1 MRQIVLN
8 LAQDLHLCKNTLNY
22 ILMNLNSKQSFIAI
36 VVLAVICLFLGI
48 QLFVGGEKFDELS
61 GNYGRL
67 EMDKE
72 QVVFDLEKMRF
83 SYDTLEIENSM
94 MLAEVSA
101 QRDKI
106 DGLIT
111 SVKNG
116 NWALGKAKKEA
127 STLRVIMKGYI
138 ATIDSINQLNQAL
151 SQENTEMRDRVKEVQ
166 GRNEKLEER
175 QENMAQIIEVG
186 RVLQCTE
193 INAVGIRIL
202 SSGRQRETTRADRV
216 EMIKVCFT
224 LLENKIAESGNK
236 VLNLRITDLDGNVL
250 LSNNEGEYSA
260 TRNID
265 YANDRL
271 DACVF
276 YSLDLEVGTLVPG
289 EYTVEIFEQDAVI
302 GASTLPL
309 R

>member
-1 MRQIVLN
+1 
-8 LAQDLHLCKNTLNY
+8 
-22 ILMNLNSKQSFIAI
+22 MNLSSKQSFIAI

-48 QLFVGGEKFDELS
+48 QLFVGGEKFKDLS
-61 GNYGRL
+61 GDYGRL

-83 SYDTLEIENSM
+83 SYDTLNVENSM
-94 MLAEVSA
+94 MLAEISA

-116 NWALGKAKKEA
+116 NWELGKAKKEA
-127 STLRVIMKGYI
+127 ATLRVIMKGYI
-138 ATIDSINQLNQAL
+138 VTIDSINQLNQAL
-151 SQENTEMRDRVKEVQ
+151 TEENTAMRDRVKEVQ

-175 QENMAQIIEVG
+175 QENMEEIIEVG
-186 RVLQCTE
+186 RILQCTE
-193 INAVGIRIL
+193 INVVGIRVL

-224 LLENKIAESGNK
+224 LLENKISEPGNK
-236 VLNLRITDLDGNVL
+236 VLNLRITDLEGTVL
-250 LSNNEGEYSA
+250 LSNDDGPYSA

-265 YANDRL
+265 YSNDRL

-276 YSLDLEVGTLVPG
+276 YSVNIETSALISG
-289 EYTVEIFEQDAVI
+289 EYTVEILEQETPI
-302 GASTLPL
+302 GSSILIL

>member
-1 MRQIVLN
+1 
-8 LAQDLHLCKNTLNY
+8 
-22 ILMNLNSKQSFIAI
+22 MNLSSKQSIIAI

-48 QLFVGGEKFDELS
+48 QLFVGGEKFKDLS
-61 GNYGRL
+61 GDYDRL

-83 SYDTLEIENSM
+83 SYDTLNVENSM
-94 MLAEVSA
+94 MLAEISA

-116 NWALGKAKKEA
+116 NWELGKAKKEA
-127 STLRVIMKGYI
+127 ATLRVIMKGYI
-138 ATIDSINQLNQAL
+138 VTIDSVNQLNQAL
-151 SQENTEMRDRVKEVQ
+151 TEENTAMRNRVKEVQ

-175 QENMAQIIEVG
+175 QENMEEIIEVG
-186 RVLQCTE
+186 RILQCTE
-193 INAVGIRIL
+193 INVVGIRVL

-224 LLENKIAESGNK
+224 LLENKISEPGNK
-236 VLNLRITDLDGNVL
+236 VLNLRITDLEGTVL
-250 LSNNEGEYSA
+250 LSNDDGPYSA

-265 YANDRL
+265 YSNDRL

-276 YSLDLEVGTLVPG
+276 YSVDLETSALISG
-289 EYTVEIFEQDAVI
+289 EYTVEILEQETPI
-302 GASTLPL
+302 GSSILNL

>member
-1 MRQIVLN
+1 
-8 LAQDLHLCKNTLNY
+8 
-22 ILMNLNSKQSFIAI
+22 MNLSSKQSFIAI

-48 QLFVGGEKFDELS
+48 QLFVGGEKFKDLS
-61 GNYGRL
+61 GDYGRL

-83 SYDTLEIENSM
+83 SYDTLNVENSM
-94 MLAEVSA
+94 MLAEISA

-116 NWALGKAKKEA
+116 NWELGKAKKEA
-127 STLRVIMKGYI
+127 ATLRVIMKGYI
-138 ATIDSINQLNQAL
+138 VTIDSINQLNQAL
-151 SQENTEMRDRVKEVQ
+151 TEENTAMRDRVKEVQ

-175 QENMAQIIEVG
+175 QENMEEIIEVG
-186 RVLQCTE
+186 RILQCTE
-193 INAVGIRIL
+193 INVVGIRVL

-224 LLENKIAESGNK
+224 LLENKISEPGNK
-236 VLNLRITDLDGNVL
+236 VLNLRITDLEGTVLFSNDDGP
-250 LSNNEGEYSA
+250 YSA

-265 YANDRL
+265 YSNDRL

-276 YSLDLEVGTLVPG
+276 YSVDLETSTLISG
-289 EYTVEIFEQDAVI
+289 EYTVEILEQETPI
-302 GASTLPL
+302 GSSILIL

>member
-1 MRQIVLN
+1 
-8 LAQDLHLCKNTLNY
+8 
-22 ILMNLNSKQSFIAI
+22 MNLSSKQSLIAI

-48 QLFVGGEKFDELS
+48 QLFVGGEKFKDLS
-61 GNYGRL
+61 GDYSRL

-83 SYDTLEIENSM
+83 SYDTLSVENSM
-94 MLAEVSA
+94 MLAEISA
-101 QRDKI
+101 QRDRI

-116 NWALGKAKKEA
+116 NWELAIAKKKAA
-127 STLRVIMKGYI
+127 SLKKIMRGYI
-138 ATIDSINQLNQAL
+138 VTVDSINQLNQAL
-151 SQENTEMRDRVKEVQ
+151 TKENTEMRDRVEEVQ

-175 QENMAQIIEVG
+175 QENMEEIIEAG
-186 RVLQCTE
+186 RLLQCTK
-193 INAVGIRIL
+193 INVVGIRVL
-202 SSGRQRETTRADRV
+202 SSGRQRETTRAGRV

-224 LLENKIAESGNK
+224 LLENKISEPGNK
-236 VLNLRITDLDGNVL
+236 VLHLRITDLEGKVL
-250 LSNNEGEYSA
+250 LSNDDGAYSA

-265 YANDRL
+265 YSNDRL

-276 YSLDLEVGTLVPG
+276 YSVDAETNALIPG
-289 EYTVEIFEQDAVI
+289 EYTVEILEQETPI
-302 GASTLPL
+302 GSSILDL

>member
-1 MRQIVLN
+1 
-8 LAQDLHLCKNTLNY
+8 
-22 ILMNLNSKQSFIAI
+22 MNLSSKQSFIAI

-48 QLFVGGEKFDELS
+48 QLFVGGEKFKDLS
-61 GNYGRL
+61 GDYGRL

-83 SYDTLEIENSM
+83 SYDTLNVENSM
-94 MLAEVSA
+94 MLAEISA

-116 NWALGKAKKEA
+116 NWELGKAKKEA
-127 STLRVIMKGYI
+127 ATLRVIMKGYI
-138 ATIDSINQLNQAL
+138 VTIDSINQLNQAL
-151 SQENTEMRDRVKEVQ
+151 TEENTAMRDRVKEVQ

-175 QENMAQIIEVG
+175 QENMEEIIEVG
-186 RVLQCTE
+186 RILQCTE
-193 INAVGIRIL
+193 INVVGIRVL

-224 LLENKIAESGNK
+224 LLENKISEPGNK
-236 VLNLRITDLDGNVL
+236 VLNLRITDLEGTVL
-250 LSNNEGEYSA
+250 LSNDDGPYSA

-265 YANDRL
+265 YSNDRL

-276 YSLDLEVGTLVPG
+276 YSVDLETSTLISG
-289 EYTVEIFEQDAVI
+289 EYTVEILEQETPI
-302 GASTLPL
+302 GSSILNL

>member
-1 MRQIVLN
+1 
-8 LAQDLHLCKNTLNY
+8 
-22 ILMNLNSKQSFIAI
+22 MNLSSKQSIIAI

-48 QLFVGGEKFDELS
+48 QLFVGGEKFKDLS
-61 GNYGRL
+61 GDYDRL

-83 SYDTLEIENSM
+83 SYDTLNVENSM
-94 MLAEVSA
+94 MLAEISA

-116 NWALGKAKKEA
+116 NWELGKAKKEA
-127 STLRVIMKGYI
+127 ATLRVIMKGYI
-138 ATIDSINQLNQAL
+138 VTIDSVNQLNQAL
-151 SQENTEMRDRVKEVQ
+151 TEENTAMRNRVKEVQ

-175 QENMAQIIEVG
+175 QENMEEIIEVG
-186 RVLQCTE
+186 RILQCTE
-193 INAVGIRIL
+193 INVVGIRVL

-224 LLENKIAESGNK
+224 LLENKIAEPGNK
-236 VLNLRITDLDGNVL
+236 VLNLRITDLEGKVL
-250 LSNNEGEYSA
+250 LSNDNGAYSA

-265 YANDRL
+265 YSNDRL

-276 YSLDLEVGTLVPG
+276 YSVDLETSALISG
-289 EYTVEIFEQDAVI
+289 EYTVEILEQETPI
-302 GASTLPL
+302 GSSILDL

>member
-1 MRQIVLN
+1 
-8 LAQDLHLCKNTLNY
+8 
-22 ILMNLNSKQSFIAI
+22 MNLSSKQSLIAI

-48 QLFVGGEKFDELS
+48 QLFVGGEKFKDLS
-61 GNYGRL
+61 GDYSRL

-72 QVVFDLEKMRF
+72 QVVFDLEKLRF
-83 SYDTLEIENSM
+83 SYDTLNIENSM
-94 MLAEVSA
+94 MLAEISA

-116 NWALGKAKKEA
+116 NWELGKAKKEA
-127 STLRVIMKGYI
+127 ATLRVIMKGYI
-138 ATIDSINQLNQAL
+138 VTIDSINQLNQAL
-151 SQENTEMRDRVKEVQ
+151 TEENTAMRDRVKEVQ
-166 GRNEKLEER
+166 VINEKLEER
-175 QENMAQIIEVG
+175 QENMEEIIEVG

-193 INAVGIRIL
+193 INVVGIRVTQT
-202 SSGRQRETTRADRV
+202 GRQRETARADRV

-236 VLNLRITDLDGNVL
+236 VINLRVTDLEGNVL
-250 LSNNEGEYSA
+250 LPNNDGGYSA

-265 YANDRL
+265 YSNDRL

-276 YSLDLEVGTLVPG
+276 YSVDIETNALISG
-289 EYTVEIFEQDAVI
+289 EYTIEILEQEAVI
-302 GASTLPL
+302 GSSILNL

>member
-1 MRQIVLN
+1 
-8 LAQDLHLCKNTLNY
+8 
-22 ILMNLNSKQSFIAI
+22 MNLSSKQSFIAI

-48 QLFVGGEKFDELS
+48 QLFVGGEKFKDLS
-61 GNYGRL
+61 GDYGRL

-83 SYDTLEIENSM
+83 SYDTLNVENSM
-94 MLAEVSA
+94 MLAEISA

-116 NWALGKAKKEA
+116 NWELGKAKKEA
-127 STLRVIMKGYI
+127 ATLRVIMKGYI
-138 ATIDSINQLNQAL
+138 VTIDSINQLNQAL
-151 SQENTEMRDRVKEVQ
+151 TEENTAMRDRVKEVQ

-175 QENMAQIIEVG
+175 QENMEEIIEAG
-186 RVLQCTE
+186 RILQCTE
-193 INAVGIRIL
+193 INVVGIRVL

-224 LLENKIAESGNK
+224 LLENKISEPGNK
-236 VLNLRITDLDGNVL
+236 VLNLRITDLEGTVL
-250 LSNNEGEYSA
+250 LSNDDGPYSA

-265 YANDRL
+265 YSNDRL

-276 YSLDLEVGTLVPG
+276 YSVNIETSALISG
-289 EYTVEIFEQDAVI
+289 EYTVEILEQETPI
-302 GASTLPL
+302 GSSILIL

>member
-1 MRQIVLN
+1 
-8 LAQDLHLCKNTLNY
+8 
-22 ILMNLNSKQSFIAI
+22 MNLSSKQSIIAI

-48 QLFVGGEKFDELS
+48 QLFVGGEKFKDLS
-61 GNYGRL
+61 GDYSRL

-83 SYDTLEIENSM
+83 SYDTLNIENSM
-94 MLAEVSA
+94 MLAEISA

-116 NWALGKAKKEA
+116 NWELGKAKKEA
-127 STLRVIMKGYI
+127 ATLRVIMKGYI
-138 ATIDSINQLNQAL
+138 VTIDSINQLNQAL
-151 SQENTEMRDRVKEVQ
+151 TEENTAMRDRVKEVQ

-175 QENMAQIIEVG
+175 QENMEEIIEVG
-186 RVLQCTE
+186 RILQCTE
-193 INAVGIRIL
+193 INVVGIRVL

-224 LLENKIAESGNK
+224 LLENKISEPGNK
-236 VLNLRITDLDGNVL
+236 VLNLRITDLEGTVL
-250 LSNNEGEYSA
+250 LSNDDGPYSA

-265 YANDRL
+265 YSNDRL

-276 YSLDLEVGTLVPG
+276 YSVDLETSALISG
-289 EYTVEIFEQDAVI
+289 EYTVEILEQETPI
-302 GASTLPL
+302 GSSILNL

>member
-1 MRQIVLN
+1 
-8 LAQDLHLCKNTLNY
+8 
-22 ILMNLNSKQSFIAI
+22 MNLSSKQSLIAI

-48 QLFVGGEKFDELS
+48 QLFVGGEKFKDLS
-61 GNYGRL
+61 GDYSRL

-72 QVVFDLEKMRF
+72 QVVFDLEKLRF
-83 SYDTLEIENSM
+83 SYDTLNIENSM
-94 MLAEVSA
+94 MLAEISA

-111 SVKNG
+111 IVKNG
-116 NWALGKAKKEA
+116 NWELGKAKKEA
-127 STLRVIMKGYI
+127 ATLRVIMKGYI
-138 ATIDSINQLNQAL
+138 VTIDSINQLNQAL
-151 SQENTEMRDRVKEVQ
+151 TEENTAMRDRVKEVQ
-166 GRNEKLEER
+166 VINEKLEER
-175 QENMAQIIEVG
+175 QENMEEIIEVG

-193 INAVGIRIL
+193 INVVGIRVTQT
-202 SSGRQRETTRADRV
+202 GRQRETARADRV

-236 VLNLRITDLDGNVL
+236 VINLRVTDLEGNVL
-250 LSNNEGEYSA
+250 LPNNDGGYSA

-265 YANDRL
+265 YSNDRL

-276 YSLDLEVGTLVPG
+276 YSVDIETNALISG
-289 EYTVEIFEQDAVI
+289 EYTIEILEQEAVI
-302 GASTLPL
+302 GSSILNL

>member
-1 MRQIVLN
+1 
-8 LAQDLHLCKNTLNY
+8 
-22 ILMNLNSKQSFIAI
+22 MNLSSKQSLIAI

-48 QLFVGGEKFDELS
+48 QLFVGGEKFKDLS
-61 GNYGRL
+61 GDYGRL

-83 SYDTLEIENSM
+83 SYDTLSVENSM
-94 MLAEVSA
+94 MLAEISA

-116 NWALGKAKKEA
+116 NWELGKAKKEA
-127 STLRVIMKGYI
+127 ATLRVIMKGYI
-138 ATIDSINQLNQAL
+138 VTIDSVNQLNQAL
-151 SQENTEMRDRVKEVQ
+151 TEENTAMRDRVKEVQ

-175 QENMAQIIEVG
+175 QENMEEIIEVG
-186 RVLQCTE
+186 RILQCTE
-193 INAVGIRIL
+193 INVVGIRVL

-224 LLENKIAESGNK
+224 LLENKIAEAGNK
-236 VLNLRITDLDGNVL
+236 VLNLRITDLEGKVL
-250 LSNNEGEYSA
+250 LSNDDGAYSA
-260 TRNID
+260 ARNID
-265 YANDRL
+265 YSNDRL

-276 YSLDLEVGTLVPG
+276 YSVDIETNALIPG
-289 EYTVEIFEQDAVI
+289 EYTVEILEQETPI
-302 GASTLPL
+302 GSSLLNL